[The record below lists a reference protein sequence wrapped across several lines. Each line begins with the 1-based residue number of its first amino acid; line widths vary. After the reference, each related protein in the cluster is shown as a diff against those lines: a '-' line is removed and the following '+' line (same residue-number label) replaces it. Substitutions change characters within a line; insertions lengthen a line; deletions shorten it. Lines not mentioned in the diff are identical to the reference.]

1 MKKLTAI
8 LASVAFIGS
17 AYAADSEVSQNAEFR
32 LRYKYDQ
39 NADRTDSG
47 SKDAWYS
54 RVKWGSTFRA
64 GEKFTGH
71 LAVLHNS
78 TFGVS
83 GVAGDMHT
91 ALPSAELNTENA
103 LLVQSAYVNWMISND
118 LMLKVGRMPIVIGDE
133 RVMGENDY
141 LANPYA
147 FEGFGLGY
155 ESEFAHVGFYGLKL
169 ADFSWNS
176 MNDNL
181 VRPNDGGATDTDNA
195 ASSSAKDP
203 ERNLYIVN
211 VDFKSLP
218 EFLNMANLHIIADN
232 QSEVNNLG
240 TADSNYS
247 KREVTRY
254 GVAIG
259 GEAAGVDYR
268 VTYEAVGGTTED
280 NTTETDVESNM
291 MDIELGYS
299 FDWMASRVHVLHHT
313 DSGTGTGSTKNE
325 TYDGFFYEKHYNAG
339 LMDLFGWGNL
349 TYSTLGYTMNP
360 SDKSEYGLGYT
371 MFTRTEKASSV
382 SNLMGSSYTLVN
394 DEDDLGSEI
403 DLYAKYKYD
412 GGLDILTRVGM
423 FTPGAAFTDLT
434 PKQDENHM
442 QFFVQARWKF

>member
-8 LASVAFIGS
+8 LASLAFIGS

-39 NADRTDSG
+39 NSDRTDSG

-78 TFGVS
+78 TFGVDNS
-83 GVAGDMHT
+83 ATDMHT
-91 ALPSAELNTENA
+91 ALPSAELVKENA
-103 LLVQSAYVNWMISND
+103 LLVQNAYVNWMISND
-118 LMLKVGRMPIVIGDE
+118 LMLKVGRMPVVIGDE

-141 LANPYA
+141 QANPYA

-169 ADFSWNS
+169 ADYTQGTSVS
-176 MNDNL
+176 
-181 VRPNDGGATDTDNA
+181 
-195 ASSSAKDP
+195 KDP

-232 QSEVNNLG
+232 QTEVNG
-240 TADSNYS
+240 TATEQRDR
-247 KREVTRY
+247 REVTRY

-268 VTYEAVGGTTED
+268 VTYEAVGGSTED
-280 NTTETDVESNM
+280 DANTPKETDVESNM
-291 MDIELGYS
+291 MDIEVGYS

-313 DSGTGTGSTKNE
+313 DTGTGTGSTKNE

-339 LMDLFGWGNL
+339 LMDLFAWGNL
-349 TYSTLGYTMNP
+349 TYTTVGYTVNP
-360 SDKSEYGLGYT
+360 SDKSEYGLGYS
-371 MFTRTEKASSV
+371 MFTRTEKASGV
-382 SNLMGSSYTLVN
+382 NNLMGSAYTLAN
-394 DEDDLGSEI
+394 DKDDLGSEI

-423 FTPGAAFTDLT
+423 FTPGDAFTELT
-434 PKQDENHM
+434 PKQDENHL

>member
-8 LASVAFIGS
+8 LASLAFMGS
-17 AYAADSEVSQNAEFR
+17 AYAADSEVSTNAEFR

-39 NADRTDSG
+39 NADRMDSG

-71 LAVLHNS
+71 LAVLHNA

-83 GVAGDMHT
+83 GATNDTGV
-91 ALPSAELNTENA
+91 ALPSSELIGENA
-103 LLVQSAYVNWMISND
+103 LLVQNAYVDWMISND
-118 LMLKVGRMPIVIGDE
+118 LMLKVGRMPVVIGDE

-141 LANPYA
+141 QTNPYA
-147 FEGFGLGY
+147 FEGFSLGY

-169 ADFSWNS
+169 ADYTTT
-176 MNDNL
+176 
-181 VRPNDGGATDTDNA
+181 GATTV
-195 ASSSAKDP
+195 SKDP

-232 QSEVNNLG
+232 QNEVDGLAIG
-240 TADSNYS
+240 DQDKT
-247 KREVTRY
+247 EVTRY
-254 GVAIG
+254 GIAVG

-268 VTYEAVGGTTED
+268 VTYEAVGGETED
-280 NTTETDVESNM
+280 GGTKTDVESSM
-291 MDIELGYS
+291 MDLEVGCS

-313 DSGTGTGSTKNE
+313 DTGNGTGATKNE

-339 LMDLFGWGNL
+339 LMDLFAWGNL
-349 TYSTLGYTMNP
+349 TYSTLGYTMSP

-371 MFTRTEKASSV
+371 MFSRTEKASAV
-382 SNLMGSSYTLVN
+382 NDLMGNAYTLAT
-394 DEDDLGSEI
+394 DKDDLGSEI

-423 FTPGAAFTDLT
+423 FTPGDAFTELT
-434 PKQDENHM
+434 PKQDENHL

>member
-47 SKDAWYS
+47 SKDGWNS

-78 TFGVS
+78 TFGVNGTS
-83 GVAGDMHT
+83 TDMHQGM
-91 ALPSAELNTENA
+91 PSVELNTENA
-103 LLVQSAYVNWMISND
+103 LLVQNAFVEWMLSND
-118 LMLKVGRMPIVIGDE
+118 LMLKVGRMPVVIGDE

-141 LANPYA
+141 QANPYA
-147 FEGFGLGY
+147 FEGLNLGY

-169 ADFSWNS
+169 ADYTTS
-176 MNDNL
+176 
-181 VRPNDGGATDTDNA
+181 GASTV
-195 ASSSAKDP
+195 SKDP
-203 ERNLYIVN
+203 ERNLYILN

-232 QSEVNNLG
+232 QNEIDGLA
-240 TADSNYS
+240 ADQD

-268 VTYEAVGGTTED
+268 ITYESVGGSTEND
-280 NTTETDVESNM
+280 ADTPKETDVESSM
-291 MDIELGYS
+291 MDLELGYS
-299 FDWMASRVHVLHHT
+299 FDYMGSRVYAIHHT
-313 DSGTGTGSTKNE
+313 DTGNSASATKNE
-325 TYDGFFYEKHYNAG
+325 TYDGFFYEKHDNAG
-339 LMDLFGWGNL
+339 LMDLFAWGNL
-349 TYSTLGYTMNP
+349 TYTTAGYTMMP
-360 SDKSEYGLGYT
+360 SDKSEYGLSYT
-371 MFTRTEKASSV
+371 MFTRTEAASSV
-382 SNLMGSSYTLVN
+382 SNLMGSSYTLAT
-394 DEDDLGSEI
+394 DKDDLGSEI

-423 FTPGAAFTDLT
+423 FTPGDAFKDAS
-434 PKQDENHM
+434 QDENHL